1 MTHHPNDYQ
10 APPTRKEQPEQVNSP
25 DHYTA
30 GGIEVIDYLKAK
42 LTPEEYRGFLRG
54 NALKYLSR
62 AGLKGG
68 ALTDYRKGMWYLEQL
83 VNEVTK

>member
-1 MTHHPNDYQ
+1 MSEEVH
-10 APPTRKEQPEQVNSP
+10 SP

-54 NALKYLSR
+54 NAIKYLSR
-62 AGLKGG
+62 AGLKGSSH
-68 ALTDYRKGMWYLEQL
+68 TDYRKAQWYLEQL
-83 VNEVTK
+83 ANEAAK

>member
-1 MTHHPNDYQ
+1 M
-10 APPTRKEQPEQVNSP
+10 ELGEEVNSP

-54 NALKYLSR
+54 NAIKYLSP
-62 AGLKGG
+62 AGMKGPS
-68 ALTDYRKGMWYLEQL
+68 LTDYRKALWYLEQL
-83 VNEVTK
+83 ANEVAR

>member
-1 MTHHPNDYQ
+1 M
-10 APPTRKEQPEQVNSP
+10 PEEVNSP

-54 NALKYLSR
+54 NAIKYLSR
-62 AGLKGG
+62 AGLKGPSHI
-68 ALTDYRKGMWYLEQL
+68 DYKKAVWYLEQL
-83 VNEVTK
+83 ANEAAK

>member
-1 MTHHPNDYQ
+1 MS
-10 APPTRKEQPEQVNSP
+10 AREEVNSP

-54 NALKYLSR
+54 NAIKYLSR
-62 AGLKGG
+62 AGMKGPS
-68 ALTDYRKGMWYLEQL
+68 LTDYRKALWYLEQL
-83 VNEVTK
+83 ANEVAR